1 MSKRAYSCPMAAI
14 APILIAIAAFLVR
27 IINLGSPKG
36 LVFDEVY
43 YVDGA
48 RDLLKYGVE
57 VNGSN
62 PEFIV
67 HPPVG
72 KWLIA
77 SGIKLFG
84 DNEFGWRFASAV
96 FGTLLILLFAR
107 LVHVLFYS
115 PLLTALAAALMALD
129 GLLLVHSRTALLDLF
144 LTFFTLLGVLLW
156 HRNRH
161 IWAGIAFGL
170 AIGCKWSAIYF
181 VAIIGLVAVYRILIA
196 HDIRKTL
203 KPIAAK
209 FAQYGLLPVFVYTLT
224 WAGWFM
230 SDRGWS
236 RQSSKNPLSSWI
248 HYHSEMLNFHT
259 GLTATHPY
267 QANPWSWLIMGRP
280 TSFFYDSPKGCSA
293 ENCAQEVLALGTP
306 LLWWVGS
313 IAIAVVVGYWI
324 KSLINHRIDNAANLV
339 VLGLAAGYLPWFA
352 MQQRTVFTF
361 YAIIIEPFLI
371 LAIIYCAKLLL
382 ASGLKPV
389 VSQSIVGG
397 VLVLIVVCFLYFIP
411 LFTGQII
418 TYEDWNL
425 RMWFESWI

>member
-1 MSKRAYSCPMAAI
+1 MAAI

-48 RDLLKYGVE
+48 RDLLMYGVE
-57 VNGSN
+57 VSGAD

-129 GLLLVHSRTALLDLF
+129 GLLLVHSRTAILDLF

-248 HYHSEMLNFHT
+248 HYHSEMLNFHA
-259 GLTATHPY
+259 GLTDTHPY

-280 TSFFYDSPKGCSA
+280 TTFFYDSPQGCSA

-397 VLVLIVVCFLYFIP
+397 VLALIVVCFLYFIP

>member
-1 MSKRAYSCPMAAI
+1 MAAI
-14 APILIAIAAFLVR
+14 APVLIAIASFVLR
-27 IINLGSPKG
+27 IFNLGSPKG

-48 RDLLKYGVE
+48 RDLLTYGVE
-57 VNGSN
+57 VNGSD

-84 DNEFGWRFASAV
+84 DNEFGWRFASAL
-96 FGTLLILLFAR
+96 FGTLLILIFAR
-107 LVHVLFYS
+107 LVHVIFYS
-115 PLLTALAAALMALD
+115 PLLTALGASLMALD

-144 LTFFTLLGVLLW
+144 LTFFTLVGVLLW

-161 IWAGIAFGL
+161 IWAGVAFGL

-181 VAIIGLVAVYRILIA
+181 VAIIGLVAVYRILIE
-196 HDIRKTL
+196 HDVKKSI

-209 FAQYGLLPVFVYTLT
+209 FAQYGLLPVFVYALT
-224 WAGWFM
+224 WTGWFI

-236 RQSSKNPLSSWI
+236 RQWSNNPVASWI
-248 HYHSEMLNFHT
+248 HYHSEMLTFHT
-259 GLTATHPY
+259 GLTTTHPY

-280 TSFFYDSPKGCSA
+280 TSFFYDAPKGCSSD
-293 ENCAQEVLALGTP
+293 NCAQEVLALGTP
-306 LLWWVGS
+306 ILWWVGT

-324 KSLINHRIDNAANLV
+324 RSLNNHRVDVAANLV

-352 MQQRTVFTF
+352 MQQRTVFSF
-361 YAIIIEPFLI
+361 YAIIIAPFLV
-371 LAIIYCAKLLL
+371 LAIVYCAKLLL
-382 ASGLKPV
+382 DSHLKPV
-389 VSQSIVGG
+389 VSQSIAGG
-397 VLVLIVVCFLYFIP
+397 IFAAIVICFVFFFP
-411 LFTGQII
+411 LFTGQVI
-418 TYEDWNL
+418 TYEDWTL
-425 RMWFESWI
+425 RMWFNSWI

>member
-1 MSKRAYSCPMAAI
+1 MAAI
-14 APILIAIAAFLVR
+14 APVLIAIASFVLR
-27 IINLGSPKG
+27 IFNLGSPKG

-48 RDLLKYGVE
+48 RDLLAYGVE
-57 VNGSN
+57 VNGAD

-96 FGTLLILLFAR
+96 FGTLLILIFAR
-107 LVHVLFYS
+107 LVHVIFYS
-115 PLLTALAAALMALD
+115 PLLTALGASLMALD

-144 LTFFTLLGVLLW
+144 LTFFTLVGVLLW

-161 IWAGIAFGL
+161 IWAGVAFGL

-181 VAIIGLVAVYRILIA
+181 VAIIGLVAVYRILIE
-196 HDIRKTL
+196 HDVKKSI

-209 FAQYGLLPVFVYTLT
+209 FAQYGLLPVFVYALT
-224 WAGWFM
+224 WTGWFI

-236 RQSSKNPLSSWI
+236 RKWSNNPVASWI
-248 HYHSEMLNFHT
+248 HYHSEMLTFHT
-259 GLTATHPY
+259 GLTTTHPY

-280 TSFFYDSPKGCSA
+280 TSFFYDAPKGCSSD
-293 ENCAQEVLALGTP
+293 NCAQEVLALGTP
-306 LLWWVGS
+306 ILWWVGT

-324 KSLINHRIDNAANLV
+324 RSLINHRVDVAANLV

-352 MQQRTVFTF
+352 MQQRTVFSF
-361 YAIIIEPFLI
+361 YAIIITPFLV
-371 LAIIYCAKLLL
+371 LAIVYCAKLLL
-382 ASGLKPV
+382 DSHLKPV

-397 VLVLIVVCFLYFIP
+397 IFAAIVICFVFFFP
-411 LFTGQII
+411 LFTGQVI
-418 TYEDWNL
+418 TYEDWTL
-425 RMWFESWI
+425 RMWFNSWI

>member
-1 MSKRAYSCPMAAI
+1 MAAI
-14 APILIAIAAFLVR
+14 APVLIAIASFVLR
-27 IINLGSPKG
+27 IFNLGSPKG

-48 RDLLKYGVE
+48 RDLLAYGVE
-57 VNGSN
+57 VNGAD

-96 FGTLLILLFAR
+96 FGTLLILIFAR
-107 LVHVLFYS
+107 LVHVIFYS
-115 PLLTALAAALMALD
+115 PLLTALGASLMALD

-144 LTFFTLLGVLLW
+144 LTFFTLVGVLLW

-161 IWAGIAFGL
+161 IWAGVAFGL

-181 VAIIGLVAVYRILIA
+181 VAIIGLVAVYRILIE
-196 HDIRKTL
+196 HDVKKSI

-209 FAQYGLLPVFVYTLT
+209 FAQYGLLPVFVYGLT
-224 WAGWFM
+224 WTGWFI

-236 RQSSKNPLSSWI
+236 RQWSNNPVASWI
-248 HYHSEMLNFHT
+248 HYHSEMLTFHT
-259 GLTATHPY
+259 GLTTTHPY

-280 TSFFYDSPKGCSA
+280 TSFFYDAPKGCSSD
-293 ENCAQEVLALGTP
+293 NCAQEVLALGTP
-306 LLWWVGS
+306 ILWWVGT

-324 KSLINHRIDNAANLV
+324 RSLINHRVDVAANLV

-352 MQQRTVFTF
+352 MQQRTVFSF
-361 YAIIIEPFLI
+361 YAIIITPFLV
-371 LAIIYCAKLLL
+371 LAIVYCAKLLL
-382 ASGLKPV
+382 DSHLKPV

-397 VLVLIVVCFLYFIP
+397 IFAAIVICFVFFFP
-411 LFTGQII
+411 LFTGQVI

-425 RMWFESWI
+425 RMWFNSWI

>member
-1 MSKRAYSCPMAAI
+1 MAAI
-14 APILIAIAAFLVR
+14 APILIALASFVLR
-27 IINLGSPKG
+27 IFNLGSPKG

-57 VNGSN
+57 INGSDT
-62 PEFIV
+62 EFIV

-77 SGIKLFG
+77 SGIKIFG
-84 DNEFGWRFASAV
+84 DSEFGWRFASAL
-96 FGTLLILLFAR
+96 FGTLLILVFAR

-115 PLLTALAAALMALD
+115 PLLTALGAALMSLD

-144 LTFFTLLGVLLW
+144 LTFFTLIGVLLW

-181 VAIIGLVAVYRILIA
+181 VAIIGLVAVYRILIKY
-196 HDIRKTL
+196 DIRQTFE
-203 KPIAAK
+203 PIMAK
-209 FAQYGLLPVFVYTLT
+209 YAQYGLLPVFVYALT
-224 WAGWFM
+224 WSGWFI
-230 SDRGWS
+230 SNRGWS
-236 RQSSKNPLSSWI
+236 RQWSNNPLTSWI

-259 GLTATHPY
+259 GLTSTHPY

-280 TSFFYDSPKGCSA
+280 TSFFYASPSGCSTD
-293 ENCAQEVLALGTP
+293 NCAQEVLALGTP
-306 LLWWVGS
+306 ILWWVGTV
-313 IAIAVVVGYWI
+313 AVAVVVGYWI
-324 KSLINHRIDNAANLV
+324 RSLINHHIDAAANLV

-352 MQQRTVFTF
+352 MQQRTVFSF

-371 LAIIYCAKLLL
+371 IAIVYCAKLLL
-382 ASGLKPV
+382 GSGLKPV
-389 VSQSIVGG
+389 LSQLIVGG
-397 VLVLIVVCFLYFIP
+397 VFAVIALCFLFFLP

>member
-1 MSKRAYSCPMAAI
+1 MAAI
-14 APILIAIAAFLVR
+14 APVLIAIASFVLR
-27 IINLGSPKG
+27 IFNLGSPKG

-48 RDLLKYGVE
+48 RDLLTYGVE
-57 VNGSN
+57 VNGAD

-96 FGTLLILLFAR
+96 FGTLLILIFAR
-107 LVHVLFYS
+107 LVHVIFYS
-115 PLLTALAAALMALD
+115 PLLTALGASLMALD

-144 LTFFTLLGVLLW
+144 LTFFTLVGVLLW

-161 IWAGIAFGL
+161 IWAGVAFGL

-181 VAIIGLVAVYRILIA
+181 VAIIGLVAVYRILIEL
-196 HDIRKTL
+196 DVKKSI

-209 FAQYGLLPVFVYTLT
+209 FAQYGLLPVFVYALT
-224 WAGWFM
+224 WTGWFI

-236 RQSSKNPLSSWI
+236 RQWSNNPVASWI
-248 HYHSEMLNFHT
+248 HYHSEMLTFHT
-259 GLTATHPY
+259 GLTTTHPY

-280 TSFFYDSPKGCSA
+280 TSFFYDAPKGCSSD
-293 ENCAQEVLALGTP
+293 NCAQEVLALGTP
-306 LLWWVGS
+306 ILWWVGT
-313 IAIAVVVGYWI
+313 IAIAVIVGYWI
-324 KSLINHRIDNAANLV
+324 RSLINHRVDVAANLV

-352 MQQRTVFTF
+352 MQQRTVFSF
-361 YAIIIEPFLI
+361 YAIIITPFLV
-371 LAIIYCAKLLL
+371 LAIVYCAKLLL
-382 ASGLKPV
+382 DSHLKPL

-397 VLVLIVVCFLYFIP
+397 IFAAIAICFVFFFPI
-411 LFTGQII
+411 FTGQVI
-418 TYEDWNL
+418 TYEDWTL
-425 RMWFESWI
+425 RMWFNSWI

>member
-1 MSKRAYSCPMAAI
+1 MAVI
-14 APILIAIAAFLVR
+14 APILIALASFVLRV
-27 IINLGSPKG
+27 INLGLPKG
-36 LVFDEVY
+36 FVFDEVY

-57 VNGSN
+57 IDGTN

-115 PLLTALAAALMALD
+115 PLLTALGAALMALD

-144 LTFFTLLGVLLW
+144 LTFFTLMGVLLW

-161 IWAGIAFGL
+161 IWAGIVFGL
-170 AIGCKWSAIYF
+170 AIGCKWSAVYF
-181 VAIIGLVAVYRILIA
+181 VAIVGLIAVYRILIA
-196 HDIRKTL
+196 HDFRKSF

-209 FAQYGLLPVFVYTLT
+209 IAQYGLLPLFVYTLT
-224 WAGWFM
+224 WAGWFI

-236 RQSSKNPLSSWI
+236 RQWSTNPLLSWL

-259 GLTATHPY
+259 GLTQTHPY

-280 TSFFYDSPKGCSA
+280 TSFFYASPKGCGA
-293 ENCAQEVLALGTP
+293 KDCAQEVLALGTP
-306 LLWWVGS
+306 ILWWVGT
-313 IAIAVVVGYWI
+313 IAVAVVVGYGI
-324 KSLINHRIDNAANLV
+324 KSLIHHRIDAAATIV
-339 VLGLAAGYLPWFA
+339 VIGLAAGYLPWFA
-352 MQQRTVFTF
+352 MQQRTVFAF
-361 YAIIIEPFLI
+361 YAIVIQPFLI
-371 LAIIYCAKLLL
+371 LAIVYCAKLLL
-382 ASGLKPV
+382 GSGLKPV

-397 VLVLIVVCFLYFIP
+397 LFALIVLCFLYFLP
-411 LFTGQII
+411 LFTAQVI
-418 TYEDWNL
+418 TYEDWRL

>member
-1 MSKRAYSCPMAAI
+1 MAAI
-14 APILIAIAAFLVR
+14 APILIALASFVLRV
-27 IINLGSPKG
+27 INLGLPKG
-36 LVFDEVY
+36 FVFDEVY

-48 RDLLKYGVE
+48 RDFLKYGVE
-57 VNGSN
+57 VDGAN

-77 SGIKLFG
+77 GGIKLFG
-84 DNEFGWRFASAV
+84 DSEFGWRIASAV
-96 FGTLLILLFAR
+96 FGTLLILLVAR

-115 PLLTALAAALMALD
+115 PLLTALGAALMALD

-144 LTFFTLLGVLLW
+144 LTFFTVLGVLLW

-181 VAIIGLVAVYRILIA
+181 VAVIALISLYRILIA
-196 HDIRKTL
+196 HDIRKSV

-209 FAQYGLLPVFVYTLT
+209 FAQYGLIPVFVYMLT
-224 WAGWFM
+224 WTGWFV

-236 RQSSKNPLSSWI
+236 RQWSTNPLLSWL

-259 GLTATHPY
+259 GLTQTHPY

-280 TSFFYDSPKGCSA
+280 TSFFYATPKECGA
-293 ENCAQEVLALGTP
+293 KDCAQEVLALGTP
-306 LLWWVGS
+306 ILWWVGT
-313 IAIAVVVGYWI
+313 IALAVVVGYLI
-324 KSLINHRIDNAANLV
+324 KSLTQHRIDTSATIV
-339 VLGLAAGYLPWFA
+339 VIGFAAGYLPWFA

-361 YAIIIEPFLI
+361 YAIVVQPFLI
-371 LAIIYCAKLLL
+371 LAIVYCAKLVLD
-382 ASGLKPV
+382 SGLKPV

-397 VLVLIVVCFLYFIP
+397 VFALIVLCFLFFFP
-411 LFTGQII
+411 LFTAQVIP
-418 TYEDWNL
+418 YEDWRL

>member
-1 MSKRAYSCPMAAI
+1 MAAI
-14 APILIAIAAFLVR
+14 APILIALASFVLR
-27 IINLGSPKG
+27 IFNLGSPKG

-57 VNGSN
+57 VSGSN

-84 DNEFGWRFASAV
+84 DSEFGWRFASAV
-96 FGTLLILLFAR
+96 FGTLLILVFAR

-115 PLLTALAAALMALD
+115 PLLTALGAALMSLD

-144 LTFFTLLGVLLW
+144 LTFFTLIGVLLW

-181 VAIIGLVAVYRILIA
+181 VAIIGLVAVYRILIEN
-196 HDIRKTL
+196 DIRKSL
-203 KPIAAK
+203 KPIVAK
-209 FAQYGLLPVFVYTLT
+209 FAQYGLLPVFVYALT
-224 WAGWFM
+224 WSGWFI

-236 RQSSKNPLSSWI
+236 RQWSTNPLTSWI

-259 GLTATHPY
+259 GLTSTHPY

-280 TSFFYDSPKGCSA
+280 TSFFYDSPKGCSTD
-293 ENCAQEVLALGTP
+293 NCAQEVLALGTP
-306 LLWWVGS
+306 ILWWVGT
-313 IAIAVVVGYWI
+313 IAIAVVVDYWI
-324 KSLINHRIDNAANLV
+324 KSLINHRVDAAANLV

-352 MQQRTVFTF
+352 MQQRTVFSF

-371 LAIIYCAKLLL
+371 LAIVYCAKLLL
-382 ASGLKPV
+382 SSGFKPV
-389 VSQSIVGG
+389 ISQSIVGG
-397 VLVLIVVCFLYFIP
+397 IFALIVLCFLFFFP
-411 LFTGQII
+411 LFTGQVI

-425 RMWFESWI
+425 RMWFDSWI

>member
-1 MSKRAYSCPMAAI
+1 MAAI
-14 APILIAIAAFLVR
+14 APILIAIASFVLR
-27 IINLGSPKG
+27 MINLGLPKG
-36 LVFDEVY
+36 FIFDEVY

-48 RDLLKYGVE
+48 RDLMKYGVE
-57 VNGSN
+57 VSGSN

-77 SGIKLFG
+77 SGITIFG

-107 LVHVLFYS
+107 LIHVLFYS
-115 PLLTALAAALMALD
+115 PLLTALGAALMAVD

-144 LTFFTLLGVLLW
+144 LTFFTLLGVFLW

-161 IWAGIAFGL
+161 VWAGVAFGF

-181 VAIIGLVAVYRILIA
+181 IAVIGLLAVYRILIA
-196 HDIRKTL
+196 HDIRKAI

-209 FAQYGLLPVFVYTLT
+209 FAQYGLLPVFVYMLT
-224 WAGWFM
+224 WTGWFI

-236 RQSSKNPLSSWI
+236 RQWSNNPLASWF

-259 GLTATHPY
+259 GLTEEHPY

-280 TSFFYDSPKGCSA
+280 TSFFYASPQGCDA
-293 ENCAQEVLALGTP
+293 KDCAQEVLALGTP
-306 LLWWVGS
+306 ILWWAGT
-313 IAIAVVVGYWI
+313 IAIAVVIGYWI
-324 KSLINHRIDNAANLV
+324 KSLILRRSDSALNIV
-339 VLGLAAGYLPWFA
+339 VLGIAAGYLPWFA
-352 MQQRTVFTF
+352 MQQRTAFSF
-361 YAIIIEPFLI
+361 YAIIFEPFMI
-371 LAIIYCAKLLL
+371 VAIVYCAKLLL
-382 ASGLKPV
+382 DSGLKPV

-397 VLVLIVVCFLYFIP
+397 TFALILVCFLFFIP

-418 TYEDWNL
+418 TYEDWRL
-425 RMWFESWI
+425 RMWFDSWI

>member
-1 MSKRAYSCPMAAI
+1 MAVV
-14 APILIAIAAFLVR
+14 APILIALASFVLR
-27 IINLGSPKG
+27 IINLGLPKG

-57 VNGSN
+57 IDGTN

-77 SGIKLFG
+77 SGIELFG

-96 FGTLLILLFAR
+96 FGSLLILLFAR

-115 PLLTALAAALMALD
+115 PLLTALGAALMAVD

-144 LTFFTLLGVLLW
+144 LTFFTVLGIFLW

-181 VAIIGLVAVYRILIA
+181 VAVIGLIAVYRILVA
-196 HDIRKTL
+196 QDIRRSV

-209 FAQYGLLPVFVYTLT
+209 FAQYGVLPVLVYLLNWT
-224 WAGWFM
+224 GWFI

-236 RQSSKNPLSSWI
+236 RQWSTNPLLSWL

-259 GLTATHPY
+259 GLTQTHPY

-280 TSFFYDSPKGCSA
+280 TSFFYAAPKECGA
-293 ENCAQEVLALGTP
+293 KDCAQEVLALGTP
-306 LLWWVGS
+306 ILWWVGT
-313 IAIAVVVGYWI
+313 IALAVVIGYWI
-324 KSLINHRIDNAANLV
+324 KTLIHHRIDAVATIIV
-339 VLGLAAGYLPWFA
+339 IGLAAGYLPWFA

-361 YAIIIEPFLI
+361 YAIVIQPFLI
-371 LAIIYCAKLLL
+371 LAIVYCAKLLL
-382 ASGLKPV
+382 GSDLKPV

-397 VLVLIVVCFLYFIP
+397 LFALIVLCFLYFIP
-411 LFTGQII
+411 LFTAQVI
-418 TYEDWNL
+418 TYEDWRL

>member
-1 MSKRAYSCPMAAI
+1 MAAI
-14 APILIAIAAFLVR
+14 APILIALASFVLR
-27 IINLGSPKG
+27 IINLGLPKG
-36 LVFDEVY
+36 FVFDEVY

-57 VNGSN
+57 VDGTN

-84 DNEFGWRFASAV
+84 DTEFGWRFASAV

-107 LVHVLFYS
+107 LIHVLFYS
-115 PLLTALAAALMALD
+115 PLLTALGAALMALD

-144 LTFFTLLGVLLW
+144 LTFFTLSGVLLW

-161 IWAGIAFGL
+161 IWAGLAFGL

-181 VAIIGLVAVYRILIA
+181 VAVIGLIAVYQILVTR
-196 HDIRKTL
+196 DIRQSL

-209 FAQYGLLPVFVYTLT
+209 FLQYGLLPVFVYTIT
-224 WAGWFM
+224 WAGWFI

-236 RQSSKNPLSSWI
+236 RQWSNNPLVSWL

-259 GLTATHPY
+259 GLTEKHPY
-267 QANPWSWLIMGRP
+267 EANPWSWLVMGRP
-280 TSFFYDSPKGCSA
+280 TSFFYESPKGCGA
-293 ENCAQEVLALGTP
+293 KDCAQEVLALGTP
-306 LLWWVGS
+306 ILWWVGTIS
-313 IAIAVVVGYWI
+313 IAVVVGYWI
-324 KSLINHRIDNAANLV
+324 KSLINHRVDSAANLV
-339 VLGLAAGYLPWFA
+339 VLGVVAGYLPWFA
-352 MQQRTVFTF
+352 MQQRTVFSF

-371 LAIIYCAKLLL
+371 LAIVYCAKLLL
-382 ASGLKPV
+382 ASGLKPA

-397 VLVLIVVCFLYFIP
+397 IFALIVLCFIFFIP
-411 LFTGQII
+411 LFTGQVI
-418 TYEDWNL
+418 TYEDWRL

>member
-1 MSKRAYSCPMAAI
+1 MAAI
-14 APILIAIAAFLVR
+14 APILIALASFVLR
-27 IINLGSPKG
+27 IINLGLPKG
-36 LVFDEVY
+36 FVFDEVY

-57 VNGSN
+57 VDGEN

-84 DNEFGWRFASAV
+84 DSEFGWRFASAV
-96 FGTLLILLFAR
+96 FATLLILLFAL

-115 PLLTALAAALMALD
+115 PLLTALGAALMALD

-181 VAIIGLVAVYRILIA
+181 VAVIGLIAVYKILVVR
-196 HDIRKTL
+196 DIRKSAQQ
-203 KPIAAK
+203 IAAK
-209 FAQYGLLPVFVYTLT
+209 FLQYGLLPVVVYTLT
-224 WAGWFM
+224 WTGWFI

-236 RQSSKNPLSSWI
+236 RQWSSNPFFSWL

-259 GLTATHPY
+259 GLTEKHPY
-267 QANPWSWLIMGRP
+267 EANPWSWLVMGRP
-280 TSFFYDSPKGCSA
+280 TSFFYESPKGCGA
-293 ENCAQEVLALGTP
+293 KDCAQEVLALGTP
-306 LLWWVGS
+306 ILWWVGTIS
-313 IAIAVVVGYWI
+313 IAVVIGYWI
-324 KSLINHRIDNAANLV
+324 KSLIHHRVDSAANLV
-339 VLGLAAGYLPWFA
+339 VLGVVAGYLPWFA
-352 MQQRTVFTF
+352 MQQRTVFSF
-361 YAIIIEPFLI
+361 YAIIIQPFLI
-371 LAIIYCAKLLL
+371 IAMVYCAKLLL
-382 ASGLKPV
+382 SSGLKPA

-397 VLVLIVVCFLYFIP
+397 IFALIVLCFIFFIP
-411 LFTGQII
+411 LFTGQVI
-418 TYEDWNL
+418 TYEDWQL

>member
-1 MSKRAYSCPMAAI
+1 MAAI
-14 APILIAIAAFLVR
+14 APILIALASLVLR
-27 IINLGSPKG
+27 IINLGLPKG
-36 LVFDEVY
+36 FVFDEVY

-57 VNGSN
+57 VDGTN

-84 DNEFGWRFASAV
+84 DGEFGWRIASAI
-96 FGTLLILLFAR
+96 FATLLILLFAR

-115 PLLTALAAALMALD
+115 PLLTALGAALMALD

-181 VAIIGLVAVYRILIA
+181 VAVIGLIAVYQILVA
-196 HDIRKTL
+196 RDIRKSL
-203 KPIAAK
+203 KPITAK
-209 FAQYGLLPVFVYTLT
+209 FLQYGVLPVFVYTLT
-224 WAGWFM
+224 WTGWFI

-236 RQSSKNPLSSWI
+236 RQWSSNPFVSWL

-259 GLTATHPY
+259 GLTEKHPY
-267 QANPWSWLIMGRP
+267 EANPWSWLVMGRP
-280 TSFFYDSPKGCSA
+280 TSFFYDSPKDCGA
-293 ENCAQEVLALGTP
+293 KDCAQEVLALGTP
-306 LLWWVGS
+306 ILWWIGTIS
-313 IAIAVVVGYWI
+313 IAVVIGYWI
-324 KSLINHRIDNAANLV
+324 KSLIHHRVDSAANIV
-339 VLGLAAGYLPWFA
+339 VLGVVAGYLPWFA
-352 MQQRTVFTF
+352 MQQRTVFSF
-361 YAIIIEPFLI
+361 YAIIIQPFLI
-371 LAIIYCAKLLL
+371 VAIVYCAKLLL
-382 ASGLKPV
+382 ASGLKPA

-397 VLVLIVVCFLYFIP
+397 IFTLIALCFIFFIP
-411 LFTGQII
+411 LFTGQVI
-418 TYEDWNL
+418 TYEDWRL

>member
-1 MSKRAYSCPMAAI
+1 MAAI
-14 APILIAIAAFLVR
+14 APILIAIASFVLR
-27 IINLGSPKG
+27 IINLGLPKG
-36 LVFDEVY
+36 FIFDEVY

-48 RDLLKYGVE
+48 RDLMKYGVE
-57 VNGSN
+57 VSGSN

-107 LVHVLFYS
+107 LIHVLFYS
-115 PLLTALAAALMALD
+115 PLLTALGAALMALD

-144 LTFFTLLGVLLW
+144 LTFFTLLGVFLW
-156 HRNRH
+156 YRNRH

-181 VAIIGLVAVYRILIA
+181 VALIGLLAVYRILVA
-196 HDIRKTL
+196 HDIRKSL

-224 WAGWFM
+224 WIGWFV

-236 RQSSKNPLSSWI
+236 RQWSSNPLASWF

-259 GLTATHPY
+259 GLTEQHPY

-280 TSFFYDSPKGCSA
+280 TSFFYASPQGCEA
-293 ENCAQEVLALGTP
+293 KDCAQEVLALGTP
-306 LLWWVGS
+306 ILWWVGT
-313 IAIAVVVGYWI
+313 IAIAVVIGYWI
-324 KSLINHRIDNAANLV
+324 KSLLLRRSDSALNIV
-339 VLGLAAGYLPWFA
+339 VLGIAAGYLPWFA
-352 MQQRTVFTF
+352 MQQRTAFSF
-361 YAIIIEPFLI
+361 YAIIFEPFMI
-371 LAIIYCAKLLL
+371 VAIVYCAKLLL
-382 ASGLKPV
+382 DSGLKPV

-397 VLVLIVVCFLYFIP
+397 TFALILLCFLFFIP

-418 TYEDWNL
+418 TYEDWRL

>member
-1 MSKRAYSCPMAAI
+1 MAAI
-14 APILIAIAAFLVR
+14 APILIACASFILR

-57 VNGSN
+57 VAGKQ

-77 SGIKLFG
+77 SGIQLFG
-84 DNEFGWRFASAV
+84 DSEFGWRFASAIC
-96 FGTLLILLFAR
+96 GTLLILVFAR

-115 PLLTALAAALMALD
+115 PLLTALGAALMALD

-144 LTFFTLLGVLLW
+144 LTFFTLVGVLLW
-156 HRNRH
+156 HRDRH
-161 IWAGIAFGL
+161 IWAGVAFGL

-181 VAIIGLVAVYRILIA
+181 VAIIGLIAVYRILIA
-196 HDIRKTL
+196 HDIRTSL

-209 FAQYGLLPVFVYTLT
+209 FAQYGLLPIFVYLLSWT
-224 WAGWFM
+224 GWFI

-236 RQSSKNPLSSWI
+236 RQWSNNPLASWL

-259 GLTATHPY
+259 GLTSTHPY

-280 TSFFYDSPKGCSA
+280 TSFFYASPKGCGS

-306 LLWWVGS
+306 ILWWVGT

-324 KSLINHRIDNAANLV
+324 KSLVNHRIDAAANLV

-352 MQQRTVFTF
+352 MQQRTVFSF

-371 LAIIYCAKLLL
+371 LAIVYCAKLLL
-382 ASGLKPV
+382 DSALKPV

-397 VLVLIVVCFLYFIP
+397 IFALIVLCFIFFLP
-411 LFTGQII
+411 LFTGQLI

>member
-1 MSKRAYSCPMAAI
+1 MAAI
-14 APILIAIAAFLVR
+14 APVLIAIASFVLR
-27 IINLGSPKG
+27 IFNLGSPKG

-48 RDLLKYGVE
+48 RDLLTYGVE
-57 VNGSN
+57 VNGSD

-84 DNEFGWRFASAV
+84 DNEFGWRFASAL
-96 FGTLLILLFAR
+96 FGTLLILIFAR
-107 LVHVLFYS
+107 LVHVIFYS
-115 PLLTALAAALMALD
+115 PLLTALGASLMALD

-144 LTFFTLLGVLLW
+144 LTFFTLVGVLLW

-161 IWAGIAFGL
+161 IWAGVAFGL

-181 VAIIGLVAVYRILIA
+181 VAIIGLVAVYRILIE
-196 HDIRKTL
+196 HDVKKSI

-209 FAQYGLLPVFVYTLT
+209 FAQYGLLPVFVYALT
-224 WAGWFM
+224 WTGWFI

-236 RQSSKNPLSSWI
+236 RQWSNNPVASWI
-248 HYHSEMLNFHT
+248 HYHSEMLTFHT
-259 GLTATHPY
+259 GLTTTHPY

-280 TSFFYDSPKGCSA
+280 TSFFYDAPKGCSSD
-293 ENCAQEVLALGTP
+293 NCAQEVLALGTP
-306 LLWWVGS
+306 ILWWVGT

-324 KSLINHRIDNAANLV
+324 RSLINHRVDAAANLV

-352 MQQRTVFTF
+352 MQQRTVFSF
-361 YAIIIEPFLI
+361 YAIIITPFLV
-371 LAIIYCAKLLL
+371 LAIVYCAKLLL
-382 ASGLKPV
+382 DSHLKPV

-397 VLVLIVVCFLYFIP
+397 IFAAIVICFVFFFPI
-411 LFTGQII
+411 FTGQVI

-425 RMWFESWI
+425 RMWFNSWI

>member
-1 MSKRAYSCPMAAI
+1 MAAI

-57 VNGSN
+57 VSGSD

-115 PLLTALAAALMALD
+115 PLLTALGAVLMALD

-144 LTFFTLLGVLLW
+144 LTFFTLLGVFLW

-181 VAIIGLVAVYRILIA
+181 VAIIGLIAVYRVLIA

-209 FAQYGLLPVFVYTLT
+209 FAQYGLIPVFVYTLT
-224 WAGWFM
+224 WTGWFL

-236 RQSSKNPLSSWI
+236 RGWSNNPLSSWI
-248 HYHSEMLNFHT
+248 HYHSEMLNFNT
-259 GLTATHPY
+259 GLTDSHPY
-267 QANPWSWLIMGRP
+267 EANPWSWLIMGRP

-306 LLWWVGS
+306 LLWWVGT

-324 KSLINHRIDNAANLV
+324 KSLISHRIDMAANIV

-371 LAIIYCAKLLL
+371 LAIVYCAKLLL

-397 VLVLIVVCFLYFIP
+397 ILALIILCFLFFIP
-411 LFTGQII
+411 LFTGQVI

-425 RMWFESWI
+425 RMWFDSWI

>member
-1 MSKRAYSCPMAAI
+1 MAAI
-14 APILIAIAAFLVR
+14 APILIALASFVLR
-27 IINLGSPKG
+27 LINLGIPKG
-36 LVFDEVY
+36 FVFDEVY

-48 RDLLKYGVE
+48 RNLLKYGVE
-57 VNGSN
+57 VDGSN

-115 PLLTALAAALMALD
+115 PLLTTLGAALMGLD

-144 LTFFTLLGVLLW
+144 LTFFTVLGVLLW

-170 AIGCKWSAIYF
+170 AIGCKWSAVYF
-181 VAIIGLVAVYRILIA
+181 IAVIGLIAIYRILVTD
-196 HDIRKTL
+196 DIRKSL
-203 KPIAAK
+203 KPMAAK

-224 WAGWFM
+224 WTGWFV

-236 RQSSKNPLSSWI
+236 RQWSNNPLVSWL

-259 GLTATHPY
+259 GLTEKHPY
-267 QANPWSWLIMGRP
+267 QANPWSWLVMGRP
-280 TSFFYDSPKGCSA
+280 TSFFYATPKNCDA
-293 ENCAQEVLALGTP
+293 KDCAQEVLALGTP
-306 LLWWVGS
+306 ILWWIGT
-313 IAIAVVVGYWI
+313 IAIIVVIGFWI
-324 KSLINHRIDNAANLV
+324 KSLIEHRHDSAASIV
-339 VLGLAAGYLPWFA
+339 VLGIAAGYLPWFA
-352 MQQRTVFTF
+352 MQQRTVFSF

-371 LAIIYCAKLLL
+371 LAIVYCAKLLL
-382 ASGLKPV
+382 DSGLKPAI
-389 VSQSIVGG
+389 SQSIVGG
-397 VLVLIVVCFLYFIP
+397 AFALIVLCFLFFLP
-411 LFTGQII
+411 LYTAQVM
-418 TYEDWNL
+418 TYEDWHL

>member
-1 MSKRAYSCPMAAI
+1 MAVI
-14 APILIAIAAFLVR
+14 APILIALASFVLRV
-27 IINLGSPKG
+27 INLGLPKG
-36 LVFDEVY
+36 FVFDEVY

-57 VNGSN
+57 IDGTN

-107 LVHVLFYS
+107 LVHVLFYT
-115 PLLTALAAALMALD
+115 PLLTALGAALMALD

-144 LTFFTLLGVLLW
+144 LTFFTLMGVLLW

-161 IWAGIAFGL
+161 IWAGIVFGL
-170 AIGCKWSAIYF
+170 AIGCKWSAVYF
-181 VAIIGLVAVYRILIA
+181 VAIVGLIAVYRILIA
-196 HDIRKTL
+196 HDIRKSF

-209 FAQYGLLPVFVYTLT
+209 IAQYGLLPIFVYTLT
-224 WAGWFM
+224 WAGWFI

-236 RQSSKNPLSSWI
+236 RQWSTNPLLSWL

-259 GLTATHPY
+259 GLTQTHPY

-280 TSFFYDSPKGCSA
+280 TSFFYASPKGCGA
-293 ENCAQEVLALGTP
+293 KDCAQEVLALGTP
-306 LLWWVGS
+306 LLWWVGT
-313 IAIAVVVGYWI
+313 IAVAVVVGYWI
-324 KSLINHRIDNAANLV
+324 KSLIHHRIDAAATIV
-339 VLGLAAGYLPWFA
+339 VIGLAAGYLPWFA
-352 MQQRTVFTF
+352 MQQRTVFAF
-361 YAIIIEPFLI
+361 YAIVIQPFLI
-371 LAIIYCAKLLL
+371 LAIVYCAKLLL
-382 ASGLKPV
+382 GSGLKPV

-397 VLVLIVVCFLYFIP
+397 LFALIVLCFLYFLP
-411 LFTGQII
+411 LFTAQVI
-418 TYEDWNL
+418 TYEDWRL
-425 RMWFESWI
+425 RMWFDSWI